1 MLVRTLLAFLFCL
14 SGTWVWAADARTAP
28 AAGSKAEEFAKIN
41 KEWTDLIANL
51 GALKSEYATS
61 NDAARKAEIR
71 KQYNEGIEKAKA
83 MEGKLV
89 AAAESAY
96 AEAPNADPK
105 IVELLVATLCR
116 LRACA
121 TITSRP
127 SSSARCSWTTSVP
140 TSTCRPWPAWPPICV
155 NEYDLAESWLK
166 AAKASGMLPKMSNEM
181 QRDYLDYPETM
192 DNTRPTGPRRRRFA
206 MPKPRPTICRACS

>member
-1 MLVRTLLAFLFCL
+1 MLVRTLLTFLFCL
-14 SGTWVWAADARTAP
+14 SGTWVWAADPAVRRRRQAAP

-61 NDAARKAEIR
+61 TDAARKAEIR
-71 KQYNEGIEKAKA
+71 KQYNDGIEKAKA

-105 IVELLVATLCR
+105 IAEILVATLGDR
-116 LRACA
+116 VTRDDYEPAFKLGK
-121 TITSRP
+121 TLMDNK
-127 SSSARCSWTTSVP
+127 CSDKYVP
-140 TSTCRPWPAWPPICV
+140 ALAGVAAYCV
-155 NEYDLAESWLK
+155 NEYDLAEPWLK
-166 AAKASGMLPKMSNEM
+166 AA
-181 QRDYLDYPETM
+181 R
-192 DNTRPTGPRRRRFA
+192 PRRTS
-206 MPKPRPTICRACS
+206 PR